1 MMAHNRDLFGENLI
15 TIPEEKDQ
23 YVKNVRKLG
32 FIYFGVVKPVT
43 RAFFMENIVP
53 RVEQYIRDPDT
64 AFWKESWISLN
75 KIVLEALQTGYNDD
89 SSGQDVVP
97 YVPTYSTEGSEKP
110 ANILN
115 DVKYFKRYKTDFF
128 TGIVLES
135 KLDCYLYF
143 FKTFV
148 LGDSLESNAPAR
160 FKPFYK
166 VTSKQYEDFR
176 KQYILALNE
185 KGDKIYNSTIS
196 KSSRNKG
203 RLAAAD
209 LTELDKFKSALQ
221 RLQDPNIYQARQP
234 FMPSINPDDI
244 PHIFDSDDK
253 YNKVRNVNIRETFL
267 DT

>member
-1 MMAHNRDLFGENLI
+1 MAYSKDLFGENFI

-23 YVKNVRKLG
+23 YIADVKKLG
-32 FIYFGVVKPVT
+32 CIYFSVIKPVT

-53 RVEQYIRDPDT
+53 RVKQYVRDPDDE
-64 AFWKESWISLN
+64 FWRKSWVALN
-75 KIVLEALQTGYNDD
+75 KIVLEALQTGYSDD

-97 YVPTYSTEGSEKP
+97 YVPTYCLEGTEKP
-110 ANILN
+110 INVIE
-115 DVKYFKRYKTDFF
+115 DVKCFMRYKTDYF
-128 TGIVLES
+128 TGIVLEN

-143 FKTFV
+143 FKVFI

-166 VTSKQYEDFR
+166 ITSKQYTEFR
-176 KQYILALNE
+176 KQYISALNE
-185 KGDKIYNSTIS
+185 KGDRIYSETIGRAS
-196 KSSRNKG
+196 KSKARMASI
-203 RLAAAD
+203 D
-209 LTELDKFKSALQ
+209 VTELDKFKLAVT
-221 RLQDPNIYQARQP
+221 RLQSTGLYGSNQP